1 MHRGT
6 EPTTTRVGVVQ
17 RVKPNHL
24 FYYLIKPLCSIRPS
38 RDKEH
43 QILKILSDVLT
54 CTVPPLRVEPSL
66 LKNPFP
72 QRDNE
77 PGKFWVPAGR
87 ALRQSLPRACVR
99 RSSWRGLRLRSPT
112 THAPSQAHELQ
123 QLRQRSTLHD
133 TTLRHQRQRS
143 DGRQSF
149 VRDRR
154 VMGVRPGML
163 CILVLRTASPRVVPP
178 TRARGTCAHVD
189 VRLAA
194 CCCL

>member
-1 MHRGT
+1 M
-6 EPTTTRVGVVQ
+6 Q
-17 RVKPNHL
+17 
-24 FYYLIKPLCSIRPS
+24 
-38 RDKEH
+38 H
-43 QILKILSDVLT
+43 QILKRQGASDPQDSLGR
-54 CTVPPLRVEPSL
+54 PHLHSPSL
-66 LKNPFP
+66 ACRAFLIKKTYKD
-72 QRDNE
+72 QSTHRRDARLE
-77 PGKFWVPAGR
+77 AGRVQQVWVPAGR

-99 RSSWRGLRLRSPT
+99 RSSWRGLRLRSRT